1 MEALT
6 MPSTWSLMNG
16 VWSEGPTSRSGGCAH
31 TGELLSRQGGKG
43 ITVGHG
49 QQSLEGSRLL
59 IFTTPRPLSSLLPP
73 GKLGPESQLIE
84 VTDRTCSFPL
94 SERPKCP
101 CWAAVV
107 KSLED
112 CMHPCKEAGGG
123 KWARPDS
130 CANFTVIPESH
141 ICLPKALHLQHPTL
155 NRREKQNT
163 KAIFSAGSGRGTSRR
178 ERDEGPVLC
187 EDPATAT
194 GSLLLE
200 KGQSVY
206 CSET

>member
-6 MPSTWSLMNG
+6 MPSTWSLMKW

-84 VTDRTCSFPL
+84 VTDRTCPFPL

-107 KSLED
+107 KSLIKTV
-112 CMHPCKEAGGG
+112 CSPVRRRGGG

-130 CANFTVIPESH
+130 CANSTVIRESH
-141 ICLPKALHLQHPTL
+141 IRLPKALHLQHPTL
-155 NRREKQNT
+155 
-163 KAIFSAGSGRGTSRR
+163 
-178 ERDEGPVLC
+178 
-187 EDPATAT
+187 
-194 GSLLLE
+194 
-200 KGQSVY
+200 
-206 CSET
+206 